1 MMKPV
6 IYLIF
11 VILYMFMGACS
22 ISSAID
28 RFKRERYGLFGWHVM
43 IAIWMTAALF
53 RIVFKCM

>member
-11 VILYMFMGACS
+11 AMVYMFIGACS
-22 ISSAID
+22 ISGAID
-28 RFKRERYGLFGWHVM
+28 RFKRERYVLFGWHVM
-43 IAIWMTAALF
+43 IAIWMTAALL